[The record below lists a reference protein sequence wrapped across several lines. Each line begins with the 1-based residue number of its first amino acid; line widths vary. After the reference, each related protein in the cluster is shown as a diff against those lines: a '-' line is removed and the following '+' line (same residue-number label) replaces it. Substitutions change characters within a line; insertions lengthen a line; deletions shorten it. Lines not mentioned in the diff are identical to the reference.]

1 MAIALIRTVII
12 YVLVLIGVRLMG
24 KRQIGELQPF
34 ELVVAM
40 LISDLAAVPMQE
52 TGVPLTSGLI
62 PLFAIIALQT
72 IVSGITMTKSKV
84 RRKIT
89 GNPTILIKNGKIMQ
103 NQMKMVNF
111 TLDDLIEALRLE
123 GYCNPSDIE
132 FCILETNGNISVFP
146 INNEPSVFSLPIITD
161 GDIIIK
167 NLHFFGLDENWLN
180 SRLKENKLNLR
191 DVFLMTVD
199 KDSNFQYVLK
209 ERTAK

>member
-1 MAIALIRTVII
+1 MAISLIRTIII
-12 YVLVLIGVRLMG
+12 YLLVLVGIRMMG

-40 LISDLAAVPMQE
+40 LISDLAAVPMQD
-52 TGVPLTSGLI
+52 TAQPLTSGLI
-62 PLFAIIALQT
+62 PLFTIIALQT

-103 NQMKMVNF
+103 NEMKRVNF

-123 GYCNPSDIE
+123 GYCNPAEIE

-146 INNEPSVFSLPIITD
+146 LQNNQPVFSLPIVTD
-161 GDIIIK
+161 GDVLYS
-167 NLHFFGLDENWLN
+167 NLHFFGLDENWMN
-180 SRLKENKLNLR
+180 SQLKNEKISLE

-199 KDSNFQYVLK
+199 VNKNVGFVRKDK
-209 ERTAK
+209 GA

>member
-1 MAIALIRTVII
+1 
-12 YVLVLIGVRLMG
+12 MG

-52 TGVPLTSGLI
+52 TSLPLTSGII
-62 PLFAIIALQT
+62 PLFTIIALQT

-111 TLDDLIEALRLE
+111 TLDDLTEALRLE
-123 GYCNPSDIE
+123 GYCNPDEIE

-146 INNEPSVFSLPIITD
+146 KSDAQTSFSLPIITD
-161 GDIIIK
+161 GDILSK
-167 NLHFFGLDENWLN
+167 NLTFFGLDDNWLVAK
-180 SRLKENKLNLR
+180 LKENKLNANE
-191 DVFLMTVD
+191 VFLATVD
-199 KDSNFQYVLK
+199 KNNNFTFVKK
-209 ERTAK
+209 ERS

>member
-1 MAIALIRTVII
+1 MLISLIRTVVI
-12 YVLVLIGVRLMG
+12 YIFVLVGVRLMG

-52 TGVPLTSGLI
+52 TGLPLTGGLI
-62 PLFAIIALQT
+62 PLFTIIALQT

-111 TLDDLIEALRLE
+111 TLDDLTEALRLE
-123 GYCNPSDIE
+123 GYCNPDEIE

-146 INNEPSVFSLPIITD
+146 KSDASTCFSLPVITD
-161 GDIIIK
+161 GDILSK
-167 NLHFFGLDENWLN
+167 NLTFFGLDENWLN
-180 SRLKENKLNLR
+180 TKLKEHRLCVG
-191 DVFLMTVD
+191 DVFLAAVD
-199 KDSNFQYVLK
+199 KTGNFTFVKK
-209 ERTAK
+209 ER